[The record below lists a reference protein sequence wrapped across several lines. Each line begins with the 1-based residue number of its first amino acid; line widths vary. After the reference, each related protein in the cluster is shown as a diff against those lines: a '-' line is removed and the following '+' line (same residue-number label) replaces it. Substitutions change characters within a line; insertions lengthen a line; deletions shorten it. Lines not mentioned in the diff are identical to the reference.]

1 MEIWETW
8 SLKQISFFFAIID
21 EKRAEK
27 IRIDAGFHGINLDEN
42 LDVIPD
48 QGQGN
53 NDNETIEIDLLHANE
68 EEWQNYANI
77 LNNQFKPH

>member
-21 EKRAEK
+21 EKRAEE
-27 IRIDAGFHGINLDEN
+27 IRLQAGFHGITLNEN
-42 LDVIPD
+42 LESISEP
-48 QGQGN
+48 G